1 MIGWVFSI
9 SLIAYILTLKVLPFV
24 LYPNYLL
31 PGKVERYPA
40 LVELSQRLRG
50 KDRRE
55 TLENAFAYLRE
66 HHASDHGIWKWGN
79 IRALFFIGDFS
90 TEPYFDR
97 ECFLWCHTQNRLLK
111 SILVNSGMF
120 TEGQVTIGRMFWFNR
135 NSPTF
140 GFSVFI
146 HQYALVDIGDTLMK
160 ADPFYDILEE
170 WI

>member
-1 MIGWVFSI
+1 MVLLLLF
-9 SLIAYILTLKVLPFV
+9 ILYVLFLKALPFV

-40 LVELSQRLRG
+40 LVLLSEKLRG

-55 TLENAFAYLRE
+55 TLENAFRYLRE
-66 HHASDHGIWKWGN
+66 HHASDHAIRKWGN
-79 IRALFFIGDFS
+79 IRTLFLIGDFS

-97 ECFLWCHTQNRLLK
+97 DCFLWCHTQNRLLK

-120 TEGQVTIGRMFWFNR
+120 TEGDVRIGRMFWFNR

-140 GFSVFI
+140 KFSVFI
-146 HQYALVDIGDTLMK
+146 HQYALVDIGDAIMK
-160 ADPFYDILEE
+160 ADPFYGILQERTGA
-170 WI
+170 